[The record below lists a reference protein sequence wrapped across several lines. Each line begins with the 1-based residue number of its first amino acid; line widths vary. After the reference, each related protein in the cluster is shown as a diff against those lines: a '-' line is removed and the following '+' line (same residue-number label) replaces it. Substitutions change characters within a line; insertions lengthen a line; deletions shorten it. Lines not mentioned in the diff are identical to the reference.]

1 MLARLHAAL
10 RYGVAAL
17 AVLLAAA
24 LHDAFE
30 AYWGGDMPF
39 LTFYP
44 AVMGAAWFAGAGPG
58 IVATL
63 LSALVSS
70 RIWFALHGDEAAGVG
85 YLIALGLF
93 IGTGISVSLLVAARD
108 RARASVDLLLRHTPL
123 GLAIHD
129 ASFRYVRV
137 NHALAEMNGVPAKA
151 HRG

>member
-30 AYWGGDMPF
+30 AYWGGRMPF

-44 AVMGAAWFAGAGPG
+44 AVMGVAWFAGAGPG
-58 IVATL
+58 ILATVL
-63 LSALVSS
+63 SSVLSA
-70 RIWFALHGDEAAGVG
+70 RIWMAVHGSDGASVG

-93 IGTGISVSLLVAARD
+93 VATGISVSLLVAARD
-108 RARASVDLLLRHTPL
+108 RARASV
-123 GLAIHD
+123 
-129 ASFRYVRV
+129 
-137 NHALAEMNGVPAKA
+137 
-151 HRG
+151 